1 MEAKVSELGLDVP
14 RAVGPMRAKLVAV
27 DYGFRAQEVYDRCMH
42 NRWIPCK
49 GEERA
54 HYPIK
59 LGQDVRRAASIVR
72 PFRKGWIHMLWSS
85 QLTQDILEWL
95 RSGAGP
101 EWTVAADV
109 SDSYKRQINAHKKVV
124 KRNHLTGRETAFWTR
139 IGNRDD
145 HLLDCESM
153 ITALAD
159 FGGVFK
165 MQAQKPQSTQN
176 N

>member
-1 MEAKVSELGLDVP
+1 MA
-14 RAVGPMRAKLVAV
+14 
-27 DYGFRAQEVYDRCMH
+27 

-59 LGQDVRRAASIVR
+59 LGQEIRRAASIIR

-95 RSGAGP
+95 RSGNGPSWSVAG
-101 EWTVAADV
+101 DV
-109 SDSYKRQINAHKKVV
+109 SESYKRQINAHKKVV

-139 IGNRDD
+139 IGKRDD

-153 ITALAD
+153 VTALAD

-165 MQAQKPQSTQN
+165 TQAQKPQAVG
-176 N
+176 